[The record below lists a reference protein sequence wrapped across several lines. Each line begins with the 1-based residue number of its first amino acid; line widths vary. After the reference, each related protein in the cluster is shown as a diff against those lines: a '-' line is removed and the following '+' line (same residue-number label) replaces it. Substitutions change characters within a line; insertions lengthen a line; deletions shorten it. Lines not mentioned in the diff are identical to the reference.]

1 MDLAIALSLKHK
13 ADRFFFLIFLAVF
26 FFVVVFSGAEGFVV
40 FLCGCEQTGKYT
52 EVITEK
58 PRRFESFLQGAGC
71 P

>member
-1 MDLAIALSLKHK
+1 MG
-13 ADRFFFLIFLAVF
+13 

-52 EVITEK
+52 EVTTEK